1 MLRPLDNIS
10 PILPWA
16 LPGRALHPVIWGQ
29 LGTCGQLPGSCP
41 CGSPTKDTP
50 SWGSCPVPG
59 PALSSWESMCSEN
72 FLEGAQQI
80 IFFFGDL
87 AFLKIFIFQ
96 SHTWLILSTGVEAG
110 QEIFFLQAFFFF
122 LLML

>member
-1 MLRPLDNIS
+1 
-10 PILPWA
+10 
-16 LPGRALHPVIWGQ
+16 
-29 LGTCGQLPGSCP
+29 
-41 CGSPTKDTP
+41 
-50 SWGSCPVPG
+50 
-59 PALSSWESMCSEN
+59 MCSEN